1 MLHPLEFPIELED
14 YGRTSNLSW
23 HENHNSSEVSLKVSS
38 KEWSMEV
45 KHFSKAIQIL
55 SPSMTM
61 PCSLKGTIMEALH
74 NPTVRTN
81 IMSQFLAET
90 LLGSMPLVP
99 IDKLFKSPSGLIFE
113 SCGIA
118 RAVPFEIHKTVTH
131 SESFFKKNL
140 PMGALVKSWEK
151 SLPPL
156 TQLSQ

>member
-118 RAVPFEIHKTVTH
+118 RAVPFEIHKTKV
-131 SESFFKKNL
+131 FLGL
-140 PMGALVKSWEK
+140 PYLCH
-151 SLPPL
+151 L
-156 TQLSQ
+156 QL